1 MKNLDLKLSDSLAQK
16 IQLKASE
23 MHTDV
28 NSVIVKA
35 LEKFLFISEIES
47 LRDELSE
54 KNKAKG
60 LASEED
66 LFNDLS

>member
-60 LASEED
+60 WASEED